1 MKISIDISALEA
13 FNKVLIDNV
22 DPKYADLVDPS
33 GIDGLK
39 KEIANNPE
47 LQKIFN
53 IEE

>member
-1 MKISIDISALEA
+1 MKITINVSTLED
-13 FNKVLIDNV
+13 FNKILIDNV

-47 LQKIFN
+47 LQKIFS